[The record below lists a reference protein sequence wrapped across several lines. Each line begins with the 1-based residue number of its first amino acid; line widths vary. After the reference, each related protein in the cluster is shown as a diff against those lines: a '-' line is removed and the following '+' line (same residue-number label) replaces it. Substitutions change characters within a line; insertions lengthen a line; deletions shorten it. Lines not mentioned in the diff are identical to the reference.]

1 MIASSAARSTWVTKS
16 FARFAFTTSASP
28 PSAARLMIEPAR
40 RAARTAMFSMGCIW
54 VLDARCRM
62 QGPRILRAVP
72 RIRIVLCRPSHPGN
86 IGAAAR
92 AMKTMGLADLRLVAP
107 ERYPAPE
114 AEWMATNA
122 INVLHASRTHD
133 TLVEAIADCV
143 AAFAMSARPREWSP
157 QVLDA
162 RSAATRATELVG
174 DVAFVFGNETA
185 GLTNE
190 EVFACQFLVHI
201 PASLEFSSLNLAQAV
216 QVMAYE
222 LFMAQ
227 IPREVSER
235 SEKAATVADLEG
247 LYAHL
252 EEAAR
257 QTNFMASGSR
267 LRERWRRLFS
277 RVPALEREEVNI
289 MRGLL
294 RALLGK

>member
-1 MIASSAARSTWVTKS
+1 
-16 FARFAFTTSASP
+16 
-28 PSAARLMIEPAR
+28 
-40 RAARTAMFSMGCIW
+40 
-54 VLDARCRM
+54 M
-62 QGPRILRAVP
+62 Q

-122 INVLHASRTHD
+122 VDVLQAATVHTSLAD
-133 TLVEAIADCV
+133 AIRECV

-162 RSAATRATELVG
+162 RAAAARATQIEG
-174 DVAFVFGNETA
+174 EVAFVFGNETA

-190 EVFACQFLVHI
+190 EMFACQFLVHI
-201 PASLEFSSLNLAQAV
+201 PTDSRFSSLNLAQAV
-216 QVMAYE
+216 QVLAYE
-222 LFMAQ
+222 LFMTAK
-227 IPREVSER
+227 PVVLSRA
-235 SEKAATVADLEG
+235 EKLATVADLEG

-252 EEAAR
+252 EKAASE
-257 QTNFMASGSR
+257 TGFMASGSR
-267 LRERWRRLFS
+267 LPERLRRLFS
-277 RVPALEREEVNI
+277 RIPALEREEVNI
-289 MRGLL
+289 LRGLL